1 MQEMICAQLCGSGH
15 SAMKGALEVM
25 EATDY
30 DAWYKGK
37 ADGAM
42 PKAKEELG
50 DSGSAESPK
59 VSANP

>member
-1 MQEMICAQLCGSGH
+1 ME
-15 SAMKGALEVM
+15 GA
-25 EATDY
+25 DY

-42 PKAKEELG
+42 PKPKEELG
-50 DSGSAESPK
+50 DKGVDEATK